1 MSEENERRERIINN
15 MCMTLRH
22 DYGMDKLEGSDFDSE
37 ISSGM
42 TKYDR
47 AVLHMEMSAIF
58 DHHIAPILS
67 ELRDFQAGAKAEA
80 DAGDEARAEVRR
92 LTQIIIHSEAGRI
105 GANLKRVMD
114 QKQID
119 ELVALG
125 IQQDKDE
132 IARLMAENERW
143 RRNYEHLIEQHMP
156 RTGEGCEEGWSRVIE
171 ARELQEVVERL
182 TAENDDL
189 KKRAQSA
196 FEAGRAASRRPIA
209 IIQRSGNSWNV
220 FEQRYNDDRTERND
234 RFIRGGFV
242 TSVDATSWARSN
254 GYEVEV

>member
-22 DYGMDKLEGSDFDSE
+22 DYGMDKPEGSDFDSE

-156 RTGEGCEEGWSRVIE
+156 RTGHGCEEGWSRVVE
-171 ARELQEVVERL
+171 ARELQSENAELRRDAERYRWL
-182 TAENDDL
+182 RESKNTEGPSMVSVYATGELD
-189 KKRAQSA
+189 SA
-196 FEAGRAASRRPIA
+196 IDRMIA
-209 IIQRSGNSWNV
+209 K
-220 FEQRYNDDRTERND
+220 EQP
-234 RFIRGGFV
+234 
-242 TSVDATSWARSN
+242 
-254 GYEVEV
+254 

>member
-22 DYGMDKLEGSDFDSE
+22 EYGMDKPEGSDFDSE

-156 RTGEGCEEGWSRVIE
+156 RTGHGCEEGWSRVVE
-171 ARELQEVVERL
+171 ARELQAQVDQLKSQAGLQVLLPELDEAL
-182 TAENDDL
+182 EDL
-189 KKRAQSA
+189 
-196 FEAGRAASRRPIA
+196 EMHGRHSDQGYRKLKDWYRKVTIA
-209 IIQRSGNSWNV
+209 CRDIDQAMNK
-220 FEQRYNDDRTERND
+220 EQP
-234 RFIRGGFV
+234 
-242 TSVDATSWARSN
+242 
-254 GYEVEV
+254 

>member
-22 DYGMDKLEGSDFDSE
+22 DYGMDKPEGSDFDSE

-80 DAGDEARAEVRR
+80 DSGDEARAEVRR
-92 LTQIIIHSEAGRI
+92 LTQIIIQSEVGRI

-132 IARLMAENERW
+132 IARLKAENERW
-143 RRNYEHLIEQHMP
+143 RQNYEHLIVQHMP
-156 RTGEGCEEGWSRVIE
+156 RTGDGCQEGWSRVVE
-171 ARELQEVVERL
+171 ARELQAQVDQLKAENAELRRDAERYRWL
-182 TAENDDL
+182 REGKNDEGPRLVSAYATAELDEEL
-189 KKRAQSA
+189 
-196 FEAGRAASRRPIA
+196 
-209 IIQRSGNSWNV
+209 
-220 FEQRYNDDRTERND
+220 DR
-234 RFIRGGFV
+234 V
-242 TSVDATSWARSN
+242 MSN
-254 GYEVEV
+254 QQ

>member
-22 DYGMDKLEGSDFDSE
+22 EYGMDKPEGSDFDSE

-156 RTGEGCEEGWSRVIE
+156 RTGHGCEEGWSRVVE
-171 ARELQEVVERL
+171 ARELQAQVDQLKSQAGLQVLLPELDEAL
-182 TAENDDL
+182 EDL
-189 KKRAQSA
+189 
-196 FEAGRAASRRPIA
+196 EMHGRHSDQGYRKLKDWYRKVTIA
-209 IIQRSGNSWNV
+209 CRDIDQAMNK
-220 FEQRYNDDRTERND
+220 EQPC
-234 RFIRGGFV
+234 
-242 TSVDATSWARSN
+242 S
-254 GYEVEV
+254 

>member
-22 DYGMDKLEGSDFDSE
+22 EYGMDKPEGSDFDSE

-156 RTGEGCEEGWSRVIE
+156 RTGHGCEEGWSRVVE
-171 ARELQEVVERL
+171 ARELQAQVDQLKSQAGLQVLLPELDEAL
-182 TAENDDL
+182 EDL
-189 KKRAQSA
+189 
-196 FEAGRAASRRPIA
+196 EMHGRHSDQGYRKLKDWYRKVSIA
-209 IIQRSGNSWNV
+209 CRDIDQAMNK
-220 FEQRYNDDRTERND
+220 EQP
-234 RFIRGGFV
+234 
-242 TSVDATSWARSN
+242 
-254 GYEVEV
+254 